1 MKNILYSF
9 LFFLFFNSNFLFAIE
24 IIINEED
31 WPCKVHHLEAPKQSD
46 YWPGK
51 NISLDSKWKDDPEV
65 KELVDYITNHANSID
80 NGKKAVDE
88 FSKKFENKKIKEEK
102 FNLVFSGIFQEM
114 SLYLSL
120 AKHGVFQF
128 ITRIQLLEKELIKQ
142 NLKDKKLEK
151 RSIGRSKKGWVLEIA
166 DDSEEEA
173 EFQCNRMD
181 FLERKAKT
189 LTNQLIT
196 NL

>member
-24 IIINEED
+24 IIIDEED

-88 FSKKFENKKIKEEK
+88 FSKKFDNKKIKEEK

-151 RSIGRSKKGWVLEIA
+151 RSIGRSKKGWILEIA

-181 FLERKAKT
+181 FLEKKTKA
-189 LTNQLIT
+189 LTKQLIT

>member
-31 WPCKVHHLEAPKQSD
+31 WPCKLHHLEAPKQSD

-80 NGKKAVDE
+80 QGKKAIDE
-88 FSKKFENKKIKEEK
+88 FSKKFDNQNIKEKK
-102 FNLVFSGIFQEM
+102 FDLVFSGIFQEM

-128 ITRIQLLEKELIKQ
+128 ITRIQILEQELIKQ

-151 RSIGRSKKGWVLEIA
+151 RSIGRSKKGWILEIA

-181 FLERKAKT
+181 FLEKKTKA
-189 LTNQLIT
+189 LTKQLIT

>member
-31 WPCKVHHLEAPKQSD
+31 WPCKLHHLEAPKQSD

-80 NGKKAVDE
+80 YGKKAVDE
-88 FSKKFENKKIKEEK
+88 FSKKFDNKKIKEEK

-181 FLERKAKT
+181 FLEKKAKA
-189 LTNQLIT
+189 LTKQLII

>member
-51 NISLDSKWKDDPEV
+51 NISLNSKWKDDPEV

-88 FSKKFENKKIKEEK
+88 FSKKFDNKKIKEEK

>member
-31 WPCKVHHLEAPKQSD
+31 WPCKLHHLEAPKQSD

-80 NGKKAVDE
+80 YGKKAVDE
-88 FSKKFENKKIKEEK
+88 FSKKFDNKKIKEEK

>member
-1 MKNILYSF
+1 MKNFFYSF
-9 LFFLFFNSNFLFAIE
+9 IFFLFLSFNLLISAE
-24 IIINEED
+24 IIIEED
-31 WPCKVHHLEAPKQSD
+31 EWPCKLHHLEPPKQTD

-51 NISLDSKWKDDPEV
+51 EINLDSKWKNDSDV
-65 KELVDYITNHANSID
+65 RDLVNYITNHANSID
-80 NGKKAVDE
+80 QGKKAINA
-88 FSKKFENKKIKEEK
+88 FSDKIEEKNVKKKKFD
-102 FNLVFSGIFQEM
+102 LVFSGIFQEM
-114 SLYLSL
+114 SLYLSF

-128 ITRIQLLEKELIKQ
+128 ITRIKLLEKELIKQ

-151 RSIGRSKKGWVLEIA
+151 RSIGRSKKGWILEIA

-189 LTNQLIT
+189 ITKQLIN

>member
-88 FSKKFENKKIKEEK
+88 FSKKFDNKKIKEEK